1 MHRPSS
7 LLFHPLPLH
16 PLHPHMI
23 YSEALHSHFPMA
35 ATNEA
40 ILLGNDTQVVDL
52 HKEIPWQ
59 IMGMIVAI
67 TEDSVTF
74 LLHRIVAVELNY
86 LQGYFNDLIQSLQP
100 YPRPT
105 PSEEVTRVRSGVYI
119 DPTP

>member
-1 MHRPSS
+1 
-7 LLFHPLPLH
+7 
-16 PLHPHMI
+16 
-23 YSEALHSHFPMA
+23 MA

-67 TEDSVTF
+67 TEDSVIF